1 MSDTGGM
8 KHFTGHE
15 IHDSEQTNGLIV
27 FVVVGHPA
35 GMSWFHKGDGTSFDV
50 TCRLRKCKWQIT
62 QGICNLLHHTLVTL
76 PDNTRTD
83 SSRENTL
90 RSKESPDSS
99 QPSFL
104 QLVTIMCPPTGGIR
118 SCTSKGSVMLSRI
131 SNQPDLLPGLSQT
144 RRI

>member
-1 MSDTGGM
+1 M

-35 GMSWFHKGDGTSFDV
+35 GMSWFHKGDRRSFDV

-99 QPSFL
+99 EPSFR
-104 QLVTIMCPPTGGIR
+104 LVRDNHMPSHR
-118 SCTSKGSVMLSRI
+118 R
-131 SNQPDLLPGLSQT
+131 NQKLHFQGVSDVVENQ
-144 RRI
+144 